1 MAFVVLN
8 IINGI
13 FLIGQAISMDSR
25 IKTSQNHSLVTMTLF
40 SVVISFLYSAC
51 IMLGFFVNEQ
61 MTKVLGVVILFM
73 SAMFSV
79 RFALF
84 CFTYP
89 NKPIKFYHRVL
100 QIALILFAAFV
111 LIRHISAIHVTAEE
125 GFRIISDEVGIGDIN
140 WADLFKTVY
149 IIGVPAFA
157 LLTLLLRIESI
168 KSQIHR
174 QQILLITIDVVL
186 AVAII
191 SLLEFTRVR
200 FLPMF
205 NTLLP
210 IVYSIFLYV
219 LDKSV
224 NMTVLFD
231 FSIVL
236 RTINKIIFNYVI
248 PAVIVGLIL
257 AFSFPLRRHN
267 MLLFLVVNGVSIFG
281 IMAGSYYV
289 NKYFRKRS
297 KHYER
302 NYASVLEEEL
312 AGLNY
317 NVGAGEIARQLSVI
331 LQNNLDISSVDVLI
345 EQDENEISTIYSTQ
359 DRVTN
364 VRLDNPLFD
373 VVLNADHPIVFKSH
387 IETHHVLASGKN
399 ELNRLMDSTY
409 SEALIV
415 LKEGRKIF
423 GVILLGPKKLG
434 NAFTD
439 YDYETFQNL
448 YSYFF
453 VVGYYLKNI
462 VNESV
467 IGTVNRELQFSG
479 QIIESIQENID
490 VIDIPKVDVG
500 YIQKS
505 AHTLGGEYIDFIR
518 LTDERYISVLGDLSG
533 KGINASMSMVIV
545 KSIIR
550 TYLAETKDFKVL
562 VQKVNEFIRYNLPRG
577 TFFAGIFM
585 LLDFSDNTVYYI
597 NCGVPALFMYNQQYN
612 NVIEIQ
618 GEGRVLGF
626 VPSIDK
632 LLRVKKVKLNP
643 GDIIL
648 ACTDGLI
655 DSQSLRGEQF
665 GKGRI
670 QQTILENLN
679 YPASKI
685 SQFLFTALQEFT
697 SKELEDDV
705 TIVTMKCLAK

>member
-1 MAFVVLN
+1 MTFVVLN

-13 FLIGQAISMDSR
+13 LLIAQAISMDSR

-61 MTKVLGVVILFM
+61 LTKVLGIVILFM

-79 RFALF
+79 RFAIF
-84 CFTYP
+84 CFIYP
-89 NKPIKFYHRVL
+89 NKQIKIYHRIL

-125 GFRIISDEVGIGDIN
+125 GFRIISDDVGIANLN
-140 WADLFKTVY
+140 WADLFKSVY

-157 LLTLLLRIESI
+157 LLTLILRIESI

-174 QQILLITIDVVL
+174 QQILLISINVVL
-186 AVAII
+186 AVGII

-200 FLPMF
+200 YLPMF

-210 IVYSIFLYV
+210 LVYSIFLYV

-236 RTINKIIFNYVI
+236 RTINKIVFNYVI
-248 PAVIVGLIL
+248 PALFVGLIL
-257 AFSFPLRRHN
+257 AFSFPLREDN
-267 MLLFLVVNGVSIFG
+267 TILFILINGVSVFG
-281 IMAGSYYV
+281 IMVASYYV
-289 NKYFRKRS
+289 GKFFRKRS

-317 NVGAGEIARQLSVI
+317 NVGAQEIARQLSVI

-345 EQDENEISTIYSTQ
+345 EQDENEISTIFSTQ

-387 IETHHVLASGKN
+387 IETHHVLATGKN

-409 SEALIV
+409 SEAMIV

-490 VIDIPKVDVG
+490 TIDIPKVDVG

-518 LTDERYISVLGDLSG
+518 LTDERYIAVLGDLSG

-585 LLDFSDNTVYYI
+585 LLDFSDNTIYYI

-685 SQFLFTALQEFT
+685 SQFLLTALHEFT

-705 TIVTMKCLAK
+705 TIVTMKCIAK